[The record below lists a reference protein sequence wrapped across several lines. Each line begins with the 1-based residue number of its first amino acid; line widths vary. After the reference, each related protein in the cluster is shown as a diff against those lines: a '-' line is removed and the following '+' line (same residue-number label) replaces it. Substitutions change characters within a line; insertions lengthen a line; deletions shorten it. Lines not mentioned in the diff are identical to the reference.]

1 MFLWNHWVRS
11 LSKKLV
17 ITDWKK
23 NGEEFLAALLLDQ
36 EQALQIQ
43 LEPREQENLL
53 GNIYVGRVEKVVEGM
68 QAAFVEIAPGKSCY
82 LPLTEAEY
90 AIFTSRRIHSAPLR
104 AGDELLVQVSKEA
117 IKSKVP
123 RVTACPELAGRYL
136 IFTAGKKR
144 LNFSARLPGCDKKAL
159 QSLLEPVWKEG
170 TYSLIV
176 RTNAAG
182 APPEEVLR
190 ELNDLKQQWKSIK
203 ERGLHR
209 TCFSLLR
216 SSEPFYLSV
225 LRDTSFEELEKI
237 QTDDP
242 AVFDEMKR
250 YLEEYAPQH
259 VEKLTIYQ
267 DSLLPLSKLC
277 RMEAV
282 MAEALSEKVWLKS
295 GGFLVIQQTEALTAI
310 DVNSGKYT
318 GKKDSQQVY
327 KKINLEAAKEIARQ
341 LRLRSLSGILI
352 VDFIN
357 LEKEEDRQELLE
369 TFDHFVRQDPIK
381 TRVID
386 MTALQLVEVTRKK
399 VRRSLAEQLNRSFR
413 KDSP

>member
-190 ELNDLKQQWKSIK
+190 ELNDLKQQWESIK

-318 GKKDSQQVY
+318 GKKG
-327 KKINLEAAKEIARQ
+327 LPA
-341 LRLRSLSGILI
+341 GI
-352 VDFIN
+352 
-357 LEKEEDRQELLE
+357 
-369 TFDHFVRQDPIK
+369 
-381 TRVID
+381 
-386 MTALQLVEVTRKK
+386 
-399 VRRSLAEQLNRSFR
+399 
-413 KDSP
+413 